1 MVIKTQSR
9 REAIL
14 DAALRAFLDRGV
26 AGAPIEDICVRAGAS
41 VGSVY
46 HHFGDKGG
54 LAGAVYV
61 GALAD
66 YQATFLAVLRGHP
79 DDAEA
84 AVRAAVEAHLRW
96 CLRDRPDLARF
107 LLFQGDAARGAAVEA
122 LDELNR
128 EFFAEVLRWCRPHAR
143 YGALRELDLD
153 LVYALWLGAAQEY
166 CRLRLAGRT
175 AVAPDHAR
183 PALADAAWQSLR
195 SIKGAS

>member
-26 AGAPIEDICVRAGAS
+26 ADAPIEDICLRAGAS

-61 GALAD
+61 
-66 YQATFLAVLRGHP
+66 
-79 DDAEA
+79 
-84 AVRAAVEAHLRW
+84 EAHLRW
-96 CLRDRPDLARF
+96 CLRDRPDFARF

-128 EFFAEVLRWCRPHAR
+128 EFFAEVLRWWRPHAR

-153 LVYALWLGAAQEY
+153 LVYALWLGTAQEY

-195 SIKGAS
+195 SIEGAS